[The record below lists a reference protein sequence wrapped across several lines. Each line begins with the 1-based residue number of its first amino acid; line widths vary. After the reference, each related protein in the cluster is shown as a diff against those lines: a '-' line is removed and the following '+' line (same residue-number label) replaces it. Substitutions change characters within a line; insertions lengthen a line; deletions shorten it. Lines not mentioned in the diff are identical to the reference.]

1 MDQIK
6 IGKFIKE
13 RRKEKKITQ
22 DDLADKL
29 GVTNR
34 AISKWENGN
43 CMPDSGLIPELCK
56 LLGITINDLF
66 HGKVVDKKDNDKQL
80 EKYLLEIY
88 KQKELGD
95 KKLLNFE
102 VVVGIVFVAY
112 FLFIILTLSSLVEK
126 SLIPEGI
133 FLLITVVSVIFII
146 IMGCVLLRI
155 EQIAGYYEC
164 NKCHHKYI
172 PSYKNITLAPHMN
185 RTRYMRC
192 PKCNNKSWHKKVL
205 SKGDDYD

>member
-1 MDQIK
+1 MNQVK

-13 RRKEKKITQ
+13 KRKEKKITQ
-22 DDLADKL
+22 DELAEDL

-43 CMPDSGLIPELCK
+43 CMPDSGLIPDLCK
-56 LLGITINDLF
+56 ILGITINDLF
-66 HGKVVDKKDNDKQL
+66 HGEIIDKKDNDKQM

-192 PKCNNKSWHKKVL
+192 PKCNKKSWHKKVL
-205 SKGDDYD
+205 SKGDDYE

>member
-66 HGKVVDKKDNDKQL
+66 HGKVVDKKDAEGN
-80 EKYLLEIY
+80 YLLEIY
-88 KQKELGD
+88 KQKEESD
-95 KKLLNFE
+95 KKLLRFE
-102 VVVGIVFVAY
+102 VIVGIVFVAY
-112 FLFIILTLSSLVEK
+112 YMFVLLTLSSLVEK
-126 SLIPEGI
+126 GLMPENIFIFITIVSLV
-133 FLLITVVSVIFII
+133 FLLVI
-146 IMGCVLLRI
+146 GCVLVRI

-164 NKCHHKYI
+164 GKCHYKYI
-172 PSYKNITLAPHMN
+172 PTYKNINLAPHMG

-192 PKCNNKSWHKKVL
+192 PKCNKKSWNKKII
-205 SKGDDYD
+205 SKGEEND